1 MSAKTI
7 IRSHCFGAL
16 FLLPALVMVLLHGPL
31 GVSNSLLLVQTPA
44 DLHLREYN
52 LFTIAAIYLG
62 GIAFILHSLMLARDP
77 LRLAL
82 AKVAGVFV
90 YCTAISVLIAV
101 MS

>member
-1 MSAKTI
+1 
-7 IRSHCFGAL
+7 
-16 FLLPALVMVLLHGPL
+16 
-31 GVSNSLLLVQTPA
+31 
-44 DLHLREYN
+44 

-90 YCTAISVLIAV
+90 YWAAMSVLIAV